1 MSLLG
6 SAATSS
12 RTASHKAAR
21 SHWRVRPRLPEASS
35 TSRRCEAGQPE
46 PVHGGL
52 PSCPFGCLAEIKTSP
67 WAGGSGCAAG
77 QEAPVVG
84 LVPPWP
90 KARMIT
96 TRAGPQ
102 EESTGRPTGLC
113 RLPVPGRR
121 KSNGRPGG
129 SRECRLATRPA
140 RGVGDPSGA
149 GSWAAECRSL
159 RRPGG
164 QLEGLSA
171 EVLLVWVGLGA
182 RGRRAAA
189 RRGRGDGQHLQAAD
203 RRLLSLICR
212 PCQALGNSA
221 QREYQAVPVDGAV
234 GESSRGVPLA
244 VAAQASPGGDPG
256 ATAALPV
263 TVPARTAV
271 HSG

>member
-6 SAATSS
+6 SAVTSS

-35 TSRRCEAGQPE
+35 TSRRCEAVRPE

-113 RLPVPGRR
+113 RLPVPRAAQTQRSTGRAR
-121 KSNGRPGG
+121 ASAA
-129 SRECRLATRPA
+129 LLTRPA
-140 RGVGDPSGA
+140 RGAGIRPAPVLGLPSAGAFAGLA
-149 GSWAAECRSL
+149 GSLRACRQRSCWSGSGSVPAGVV
-159 RRPGG
+159 R
-164 QLEGLSA
+164 
-171 EVLLVWVGLGA
+171 
-182 RGRRAAA
+182 
-189 RRGRGDGQHLQAAD
+189 QH
-203 RRLLSLICR
+203 
-212 PCQALGNSA
+212 
-221 QREYQAVPVDGAV
+221 
-234 GESSRGVPLA
+234 A
-244 VAAQASPGGDPG
+244 VAVVTASTSRQL
-256 ATAALPV
+256 TAGCC
-263 TVPARTAV
+263 R
-271 HSG
+271 